1 MQMSSFLPAC
11 IIVPLYPYFL
21 VIIFHINYSM
31 VSGIYSNLG
40 YLSIVSVEIENRI
53 NFLWK
58 KHSLPGSL
66 AKGELCKV
74 F

>member
-1 MQMSSFLPAC
+1 MSSFLPVC

-53 NFLWK
+53 NFL
-58 KHSLPGSL
+58 
-66 AKGELCKV
+66 
-74 F
+74 

>member
-1 MQMSSFLPAC
+1 MSSFLPAC

-40 YLSIVSVEIENRI
+40 YFSIVSVEIENRI
-53 NFLWK
+53 NFL
-58 KHSLPGSL
+58 
-66 AKGELCKV
+66 
-74 F
+74 